1 MSTWSRQKTNNCRQ
15 TNAQKTEDRAARTPL
30 KPGMNTGGPGK
41 QFLVHYW
48 HMYYLVWISLILI
61 RKLLCCLSL
70 STTGAIVA
78 VIIWS
83 LDQQLPAQSVT
94 ITTKIVSSNPIHGE
108 VYSIQHYVIKVCPWL
123 ATGQQF
129 PPSTPV
135 SSTNKIDRHDTT
147 EILLKATLNTKNQT
161 KPINCI
167 FIRIVFLPIGNLRW
181 HPEKLIMNYK

>member
-108 VYSIQHYVIKVCPWL
+108 VYSRQHYVIKFVRDLRQVSNFLRVLRFPQPIKST
-123 ATGQQF
+123 ATIQ
-129 PPSTPV
+129 
-135 SSTNKIDRHDTT
+135 
-147 EILLKATLNTKNQT
+147 LKYCWK
-161 KPINCI
+161 
-167 FIRIVFLPIGNLRW
+167 RR
-181 HPEKLIMNYK
+181 